1 MRRAHCRSRLFGGVR
16 DPPETCQLTDRSTMS
31 DREVLG
37 ETRAEPIWTA
47 VERGF
52 PAVVAEHSGLICGG
66 TLMPSEAAAG
76 RCMGRAPVCAQPVV
90 GTARES
96 VSGVLGYLLSDL
108 GDHAGGGRRTYDVCA
123 AR

>member
-1 MRRAHCRSRLFGGVR
+1 VRRAHCRSRLFGGVR

-66 TLMPSEAAAG
+66 TLMPSEVASG
-76 RCMGRAPVCAQPVV
+76 RCMAGRRSAPGLWWVLPVNRF
-90 GTARES
+90 GR
-96 VSGVLGYLLSDL
+96 SGVSPQRPWRSCRW
-108 GDHAGGGRRTYDVCA
+108 GRRTYDVCA